1 MNEPRPARVLDGLFY
16 DVLQAAVM
24 LLFLLSSASTN
35 RRKHQ
40 VTPGVAHPIPL
51 PGLSLCLLPAIIL
64 VPDDALYGPN
74 GAAAQMAYTGWITET
89 YALWENRN
97 RNELQASFS
106 ADDAIRPEMDA
117 FGDLRHI
124 RNDLLH
130 NNGIASEEQM
140 RKCVVLKWFRPDE
153 RMVLGTRHVLDFLNQ
168 TGVLSLH
175 SAHNTVSHSCVF
187 SVLSDRDAL
196 LQWRPEPKLVSVRTH
211 GADNPETDLYKA
223 VTVVFDNGLF
233 SNVPFQVDDT
243 RRRAVLG
250 DASICSDGSALV
262 FADGTTFASQIIY
275 ETAVAGHCDPGGDGR
290 PRFPVTGP
298 PIRFRRARHR

>member
-175 SAHNTVSHSCVF
+175 SATTRSAIRACSRC
-187 SVLSDRDAL
+187 SRTEMLSYSGGRSPSWFRCAPTA
-196 LQWRPEPKLVSVRTH
+196 QTI
-211 GADNPETDLYKA
+211 
-223 VTVVFDNGLF
+223 
-233 SNVPFQVDDT
+233 
-243 RRRAVLG
+243 RRRT
-250 DASICSDGSALV
+250 C
-262 FADGTTFASQIIY
+262 T
-275 ETAVAGHCDPGGDGR
+275 R
-290 PRFPVTGP
+290 P
-298 PIRFRRARHR
+298 